1 MKIGKSRLQQII
13 REELSRK
20 LKGQTPLREGSG
32 VLVMKSSQ
40 LNEIAPVLVFGG
52 AIITDAMIAELLGVA
67 AVVLTTALLADI
79 ATELGWDYYASE
91 AEARAAISQALPR
104 PDPNLRLPASSDYR
118 PTSAE
123 LANRLA
129 LSATAQNLA
138 AESEQGSDTS
148 PSGPNVVFRP
158 RPGRRIPPVQA
169 IDWDDN
175 DPDDERLRGFNEYW
189 SFTIKSV
196 GFVTHYYLNMSDF
209 STGPYELYDALD
221 TTSPQSDERD
231 DLELSGIGILP
242 GQGESELEI
251 SHSALEKLMDKAIAY
266 AETPWQSR
274 VTPFTA
280 DSEIC
285 TAQLNVGGIYEN
297 ELRSIYQIPA
307 DYTELGPVMSLSDP
321 TMRDPCEWA
330 LIMTAHDLAGTWGAQ
345 IPIVSESGSYTG
357 EHLMVMDE
365 VMAALS
371 EGICSNCASE
381 IAG

>member
-129 LSATAQNLA
+129 LSA
-138 AESEQGSDTS
+138 QGDVSRLCKPLT
-148 PSGPNVVFRP
+148 GTIT
-158 RPGRRIPPVQA
+158 IPTTK
-169 IDWDDN
+169 DL
-175 DPDDERLRGFNEYW
+175 EGSL
-189 SFTIKSV
+189 
-196 GFVTHYYLNMSDF
+196 
-209 STGPYELYDALD
+209 STGPLLLNLLAL
-221 TTSPQSDERD
+221 
-231 DLELSGIGILP
+231 
-242 GQGESELEI
+242 
-251 SHSALEKLMDKAIAY
+251 
-266 AETPWQSR
+266 
-274 VTPFTA
+274 
-280 DSEIC
+280 
-285 TAQLNVGGIYEN
+285 
-297 ELRSIYQIPA
+297 
-307 DYTELGPVMSLSDP
+307 
-321 TMRDPCEWA
+321 
-330 LIMTAHDLAGTWGAQ
+330 
-345 IPIVSESGSYTG
+345 
-357 EHLMVMDE
+357 
-365 VMAALS
+365 
-371 EGICSNCASE
+371 
-381 IAG
+381 